1 MNILSN
7 FYNNRYRNKKWE
19 KNKGVCTP
27 FYSLNLFRQS
37 LASAVSNLSSEK
49 NSDSLIPNASQIYNM
64 LYGEEKISY
73 QKEAEKR
80 INDYISK
87 YCMLCGIKLEKNVIG
102 SQKKNYFK

>member
-64 LYGEEKISY
+64 SSIDEKNFY
-73 QKEAEKR
+73 
-80 INDYISK
+80 DGISK
-87 YCMLCGIKLEKNVIG
+87 SLFIIKLFTSSSDVILYKVTC
-102 SQKKNYFK
+102 SHHLT